1 MSKTTQLV
9 VVALLGLFIAS
20 FMKFPSISLVELHA
34 EAGNINTTYSEVLN
48 YNVQMV
54 KDLLTKLKVPSTHYV
69 WSVLENVTKI
79 SNEISQVERSDKE
92 QAKRLFENAMNLIQ
106 YALFVTTNEPT
117 IGTQLVSMKDLLAKS
132 RELHA
137 LNDTLRNIMAKLLIL
152 NGTTTVADS
161 KIKYYIALA
170 DNALDKLKSL
180 NQYLEGKQH
189 DSSTFNNTYFLTE
202 LNTVKEII
210 ATLDTELTKIQLDR
224 SKERFIIRLNDRL
237 KVLDKNVI
245 ELRKDLNSLSK
256 FSNPNLSHLITKRYE
271 DLIKDVNEVNT
282 RLEGLRNLSGIEY
295 VRVASQIK
303 RDVEVLNLKI
313 AEFNTTVKYI
323 PRVLDSI
330 YSRVLEINETSIRV
344 ARWLGDN
351 GKLPPTVRE
360 RLNQVLKINS
370 QLTYLSDELTKYAII
385 GAGNLSEV
393 LSRFEVMAKEGKHT
407 GRDFRELIRAYTQI
421 SEEVTPLIDRV
432 EGSFNNVLENIG
444 RLNEISKT
452 IRDEKVSQ
460 VKKLIRTSIVILNDL
475 KLYRGNLFTMELIN
489 NVSLLLN
496 ESLDDVNS
504 GNLNDA
510 INTLNKALNILINLR
525 GRLTNTQ
532 SFMVKDIIR
541 YVDSAINLIYDSH

>member
-54 KDLLTKLKVPSTHYV
+54 KDVLTKLKVPSTHYV